1 MDPRLLDSAAGVLDD
16 LVQQSE
22 ARGVVMCV
30 RKYGLAEDVHGQAI
44 FATRYPL
51 GRIRPVGE
59 AGTPAAA

>member
-1 MDPRLLDSAAGVLDD
+1 MLDD